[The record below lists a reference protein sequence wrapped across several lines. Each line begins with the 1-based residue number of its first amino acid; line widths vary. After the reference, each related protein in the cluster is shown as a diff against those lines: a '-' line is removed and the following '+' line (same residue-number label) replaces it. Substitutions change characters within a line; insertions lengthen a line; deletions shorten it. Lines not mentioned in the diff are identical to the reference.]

1 MFVPGVNGSIIPS
14 APSGSKLKGAYK
26 NSKKRK
32 MPYGGIKSSI
42 ENISPQ
48 GDVQYNVSKNL
59 KNFRAGLQGSVNAPG
74 MYAGSVTP
82 TLSYSKNKFSSYVSP
97 NSLGASLEGDKAYL
111 NYNQTREGQTMY
123 RDASAGYNTDK
134 VNLNAGVNFRNNSLE
149 SGQIS
154 GSYNLN
160 PNLAITG
167 NYGVSRGESGLNTDY
182 FAGIRFN
189 KTFEAGGT
197 RYVPPSKR
205 PMTFTSNAPSTTDN
219 TFVARPYMP
228 TKPIPKPVIPPA
240 PVKKEVKKP
249 APTKVKVTPAVDQ
262 TSYSDNTK
270 VVPGALYG
278 VTNEKRLEL
287 KTGQDYKQAQ
297 ESILNSPVGTALD
310 VLPTPAASFLR
321 SMGSIDNR
329 SGNFTENQKKSVAY
343 AIAKAEERGSTTN
356 EEGYTGSFGY
366 DDYPGKRK
374 GFNALHNIRETDG
387 KFSDRV
393 STIKESWPTLTT
405 QTTLGK
411 ASFKKQNDKDYLV
424 HDKYNF
430 DEHSKDP
437 SSIMEYGEVIGHKL
451 GVEAETNI
459 VIPKSYVDEAKKQ
472 ILAEKTAKPV
482 VPKKEEVT
490 PKVDTKIAAP
500 TKTTVPAKS
509 RLQET
514 YQTTAPKKTYSPAKT
529 TVTSKTSTTPRTP
542 TTKSSST
549 LTGERLK
556 VQNYQKMLNEKY
568 GANLETDGAWGKNTQ
583 EAYEKFVLSKK
594 MEQGGKVSNDKQMV
608 NGVASILRD
617 VKSKENRLQLANKL
631 AKQFNR
637 EKVKYD
643 LSSFLTKSK
652 VKK

>member
-59 KNFRAGLQGSVNAPG
+59 KNFRAGLQGSVNAPS

-97 NSLGASLEGDKAYL
+97 NALGASLEGDKAYL

-154 GSYNLN
+154 GSYNFN
-160 PNLAITG
+160 PNFAITG
-167 NYGVSRGESGLNTDY
+167 NYGVSQGESGLNKNY
-182 FAGIRFN
+182 FAGLRFN
-189 KTFEAGGT
+189 KTFKAGGS

-205 PMTFTSNAPSTTDN
+205 PMTFTSSAPSTTDN

-228 TKPIPKPVIPPA
+228 TKPIPQPVIPKA
-240 PVKKEVKKP
+240 PIKKEVKKAAP
-249 APTKVKVTPAVDQ
+249 AKLKVTPVVDQ
-262 TSYSDNTK
+262 RSYTDNTK

-387 KFSDRV
+387 RFSDRV

-437 SSIMEYGEVIGHKL
+437 SSIMEYGEVLGHKL

-459 VIPKSYVDEAKKQ
+459 VIPKSYVDEARKQ
-472 ILAEKTAKPV
+472 ILAEKTVKPV
-482 VPKKEEVT
+482 ASKKEEVT
-490 PKVDTKIAAP
+490 PKVDTKVATP
-500 TKTTVPAKS
+500 TKAIPARQTVEKVTPSKS
-509 RLQET
+509 KLQET
-514 YQTTAPKKTYSPAKT
+514 YQATTPKKTYSPTPNK
-529 TVTSKTSTTPRTP
+529 STSTKNSP
-542 TTKSSST
+542 T

-568 GANLETDGAWGKNTQ
+568 GANLDTDGAWGKNTQ
-583 EAYEKFVLSKK
+583 AAYEKFVLNKNMK
-594 MEQGGKVSNDKQMV
+594 QGGKVSNDKQMV
-608 NGVASILRD
+608 DGVASILRD
-617 VKSKENRLQLANKL
+617 VKSKDNRLQLANKM

-637 EKVKYD
+637 EKVNYS
-643 LSSFLTKSK
+643 LPQFLAKAK

>member
-97 NSLGASLEGDKAYL
+97 NSLGASVEGDKAYL

-637 EKVKYD
+637 EKVDYN
-643 LSSFLTKSK
+643 LSDFLNKSK